1 MHLFAGFTSEEEG
14 SPQENGG
21 VPALGRQPWVSLGKD
36 ELFLGSWCHRGAHPS
51 PIQLAFSRSILQEK
65 PVLRLWLPLQSRGA
79 GAAAPPAH
87 RSAQNLG
94 AEALCSSWGFL
105 GEGQGTPGVLPEGHT
120 QPRLRGHAAG
130 GEAEILGLE
139 LELAV
144 GTGQRLLRLC
154 LPGGKSTGA
163 SGNLSGTTGPLSQ
176 CGGRAG
182 MDCEQGGLFLMIQ
195 FPAEHSGA
203 GQERSCTLSAST
215 MTRQSGAIPG
225 PICIYSLIKC
235 VLFVG
240 L

>member
-154 LPGGKSTGA
+154 LPGGKAQGHQETSQ
-163 SGNLSGTTGPLSQ
+163 GPLGP
-176 CGGRAG
+176 CHNA
-182 MDCEQGGLFLMIQ
+182 EGGLGWTV
-195 FPAEHSGA
+195 S
-203 GQERSCTLSAST
+203 R
-215 MTRQSGAIPG
+215 
-225 PICIYSLIKC
+225 
-235 VLFVG
+235 VG
-240 L
+240 YP